1 MNFRNVFDSVKSRYN
16 LDFDIEEITDKKILI
31 TCRVNLKGIDDSIY
45 MRVVAYESGSV
56 TFLATF
62 DHLDRTL
69 ENFAAVNEFNEW
81 SGALLGYISEKKG
94 GDYFELMG
102 TSIGTGNCSESDI
115 ASIIRFF
122 IGKLADDEVIAK
134 LQPICRRTY

>member
-1 MNFRNVFDSVKSRYN
+1 MNMRNVYNLVKSRFN
-16 LDFDIEEITDKKILI
+16 LDFDIEEITDKKIKF
-31 TCRVNLKGIDDSIY
+31 TCRVNLKGLDDSIY
-45 MRVVAYESGSV
+45 MRVIAYESGSV

-69 ENFAAVNEFNEW
+69 DNFALVNEFNEW

-102 TSIGTGNCSESDI
+102 TSIGTGSCSEDDI

-122 IGKLADDEVIAK
+122 IGKLADDEVIER
-134 LQPICRRTY
+134 LQPICERTY